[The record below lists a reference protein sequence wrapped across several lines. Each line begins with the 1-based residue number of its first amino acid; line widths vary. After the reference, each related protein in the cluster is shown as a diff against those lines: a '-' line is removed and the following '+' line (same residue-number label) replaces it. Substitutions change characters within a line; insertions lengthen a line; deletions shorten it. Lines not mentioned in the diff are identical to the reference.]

1 MNLAGKNILVIKPS
15 SLGDIVH
22 TLPVVHALRRS
33 HPDCRIGWI
42 VQQGFAGLL
51 EQDRSIDRVYPIDIP
66 STSDPRAGR
75 LAYLRAFTSTVA
87 TLRALRR
94 IFRQE
99 RYDLILDLHASF
111 RSGLLGL
118 TAGRGG
124 QRIGFAGAREGNI
137 LFQDQR
143 IPVPEE
149 TVHAVDKN
157 LLFCRYLGCTV
168 ADEDFY
174 LACDEH
180 HRAGVKRFL
189 ADRDISADDILV
201 YAGPTARW
209 QTKFW
214 PARRWAQLAD
224 TLAGE
229 GVRLVFAGSN
239 ADRRYI
245 SSIGA
250 MMRTPVLNTAG
261 RLELAAAVALIRRC
275 ALYVGL
281 DTGLM
286 HMAAMAG
293 RPVVALF
300 GPTHPER
307 VGPYGVA
314 HRIVRARGLAC
325 LACRRR
331 QCAGMRCME
340 GITVDDVMAAVHE
353 LLPDAGNPSQGW

>member
-1 MNLAGKNILVIKPS
+1 MNLAGKKILVIKPS

-51 EQDRSIDRVYPIDIP
+51 EQDRTIDYVYPIAIP

-75 LAYLRAFTSTVA
+75 LAYLQALTATVS

-111 RSGLLGL
+111 RSGLLGMA
-118 TAGRGG
+118 AGRG
-124 QRIGFAGAREGNI
+124 QRIGFADAREGNT
-137 LFQDQR
+137 LFQNQR

-157 LLFCRYLGCTV
+157 LLFCRHLGCAV
-168 ADEDFY
+168 AGEDFF
-174 LACDEH
+174 LACDEGQ
-180 HRAGVKRFL
+180 RARVERFL
-189 ADRDISADDILV
+189 ADQDIGADDLLV

-239 ADRRYI
+239 ADREYI
-245 SSIGA
+245 ASVGA
-250 MMRTPVLNTAG
+250 MMRTPVLNAAG
-261 RLELAAAVALIRRC
+261 RLDLAAAVALIRRC

-281 DTGLM
+281 DTGPM

-307 VGPYGVA
+307 VGPYGVV
-314 HRIVRARGLAC
+314 HRIIRVETLDC

-331 QCAGMRCME
+331 QCAGMQCME
-340 GITVDDVMAAVHE
+340 GIRVEEVAAAVRE
-353 LLPDAGNPSQGW
+353 LLGHGS